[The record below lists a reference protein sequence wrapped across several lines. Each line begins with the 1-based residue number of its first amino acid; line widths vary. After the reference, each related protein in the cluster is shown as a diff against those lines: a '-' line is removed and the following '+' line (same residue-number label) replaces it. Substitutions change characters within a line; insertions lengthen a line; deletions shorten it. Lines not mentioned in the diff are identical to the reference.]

1 VKQVFIVLLLLQ
13 SPLIFSQSLTN
24 CGAHFPPSTLVV
36 NDQLIKG
43 YSVDLIKESFKRLNW
58 QFEFQVLPWK
68 RCIALVKQGE
78 LDAVIDTSIHNQPI
92 VTGNYPI
99 SYNQLGIYVRW
110 DFLET
115 RYQKTL
121 FKDKIVGMPRGYSG
135 YQKIAKEHAWQTY
148 EADNESIL
156 FTMLKKGRLDY
167 VLSDNSTAF
176 NVAKSIGAKIKPLLP
191 YVQSQKYYLGF
202 SPFNDNLAQDFDAML
217 EQMLKD
223 GSMDNIYLKYLPY
236 GYQEMYEKAQA
247 TQ

>member
-13 SPLIFSQSLTN
+13 SPFIFSQALTI

-36 NDQLIKG
+36 NDQLVKG

-58 QFEFQVLPWK
+58 QVEFQVLPWK

-99 SYNQLGIYVRW
+99 SYNQLGIYVRE
-110 DFLET
+110 DFSET
-115 RYQKTL
+115 RYQKAP
-121 FKDKIVGMPRGYSG
+121 FKNKLVGMPRGYSG

-176 NVAKSIGAKIKPLLP
+176 NVANDLGAKIKPLLP

-202 SPFNDNLAQDFDAML
+202 SPENSNLVQAFDGML
-217 EQMLKD
+217 TQMLAD
-223 GSMDNIYLKYLPY
+223 GSMDRIYLQYLPD
-236 GYQEMYEKAQA
+236 GYSQMVENAQVS
-247 TQ
+247 Q